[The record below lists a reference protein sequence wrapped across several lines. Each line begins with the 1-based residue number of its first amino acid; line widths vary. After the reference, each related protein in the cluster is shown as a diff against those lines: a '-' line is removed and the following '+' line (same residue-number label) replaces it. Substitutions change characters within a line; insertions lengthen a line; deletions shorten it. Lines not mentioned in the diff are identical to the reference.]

1 MLRSALIGAA
11 RDALAEAEHSG
22 RVLIQPLSVAYT
34 RPHGLPIGCLHR
46 PVAARYGGM
55 DLMPHLIRVLEEG
68 GFDVVLTWGEP
79 SHRRRRR
86 IAKRWQS
93 RLELTVRGLTMA
105 ALRDRPAGRSGGHSF
120 LPGKP
125 VREAPTANRV

>member
-11 RDALAEAEHSG
+11 RDALAEAKHSG

-34 RPHGLPIGCLHR
+34 RPHGLPIGRLHR
-46 PVAARYGGM
+46 PV
-55 DLMPHLIRVLEEG
+55 
-68 GFDVVLTWGEP
+68 
-79 SHRRRRR
+79 
-86 IAKRWQS
+86 
-93 RLELTVRGLTMA
+93 A

-125 VREAPTANRV
+125 VREAPDREQGMTEAPEFVEMRREPERPGSTSTRAA